1 MKRHPPALTSLLAAL
16 LLTLL
21 PYSAQADDERV
32 AYTCDNGSR
41 IEISFPTAS
50 DGQPLAILHFADEAI
65 SLRQVPAPTGA
76 LYRNETIRLHTKDD
90 VAAFEDGKGNVR
102 RCQRGTTAPQ
112 SMAPSTPAASS
123 SFIDI
128 AGQVS
133 YLSRIAL
140 PPDTVLI
147 VRIQDTA
154 RAGRPALTLAEQRI
168 ALSGQQVPIAFQ
180 ATIDRDLI
188 GKKARVTVAARI
200 ERRGKLLFVSD
211 HIYPA
216 LEQGQPR
223 PLDILLKPVGSA
235 RR

>member
-1 MKRHPPALTSLLAAL
+1 MKRHSPALTSLLSAL

-21 PYSAQADDERV
+21 PFSAQADDERI
-32 AYTCDNGSR
+32 AYSCDNGSR

-90 VAAFEDGKGNVR
+90 VATFEDGKGNLR
-102 RCQRGTTAPQ
+102 RCQRGSAAPQ
-112 SMAPSTPAASS
+112 STAPSTPAANS

-128 AGQVS
+128 IGQVS

-140 PPDTVLI
+140 PPDAVLI

-154 RAGRPALTLAEQRI
+154 RALTLAEQRI

-180 ATIDRDLI
+180 TTIDRDLI
-188 GKKARVTVAARI
+188 GKKARIVVTARI
-200 ERRGKLLFVSD
+200 ERRGKPLFVSNR
-211 HIYPA
+211 ITPA
-216 LEQGQPR
+216 LEPGQSR

>member
-102 RCQRGTTAPQ
+102 RCQRGTAPQ
-112 SMAPSTPAASS
+112 SMAPSTAAANS

-140 PPDTVLI
+140 PPDAVLI

-154 RAGRPALTLAEQRI
+154 RALTLAEQRI

-180 ATIDRDLI
+180 TTIDRDLI
-188 GKKARVTVAARI
+188 GKKARIVVTARI
-200 ERRGKLLFVSD
+200 ERRGKPLFISD
-211 HIYPA
+211 RITPT
-216 LEQGQPR
+216 LEPGQPR

>member
-1 MKRHPPALTSLLAAL
+1 MKRHPPTLTSLLSAL

-21 PYSAQADDERV
+21 PLSAQADDERV

-102 RCQRGTTAPQ
+102 RCQRGTAAPQ
-112 SMAPSTPAASS
+112 STAPSTPAASS
-123 SFIDI
+123 FIDI
-128 AGQVS
+128 SGQVS

-140 PPDTVLI
+140 PPDAVLI

-154 RAGRPALTLAEQRI
+154 RALTLAEQRI

-180 ATIDRDLI
+180 TTIDRDLI
-188 GKKARVTVAARI
+188 GKKARIVVTARI
-200 ERRGKLLFVSD
+200 ERRGKPLFISD
-211 HIYPA
+211 RITPT
-216 LEQGQPR
+216 LEPGQPR

>member
-1 MKRHPPALTSLLAAL
+1 MKRHSLALTSQLAAL

-21 PYSAQADDERV
+21 PLSAQADDERV

-102 RCQRGTTAPQ
+102 RCQRGSTAPQ
-112 SMAPSTPAASS
+112 STAPSTPAANS

-140 PPDTVLI
+140 PPDAVLI

-154 RAGRPALTLAEQRI
+154 RALTLAEQRI

-180 ATIDRDLI
+180 TTIDRDLI
-188 GKKARVTVAARI
+188 GKKARIVVTARI
-200 ERRGKLLFVSD
+200 ERRGKPLFISD
-211 HIYPA
+211 RIYPA
-216 LEQGQPR
+216 LEPGQPR

>member
-1 MKRHPPALTSLLAAL
+1 MKRHPPALTSLLSAL

-112 SMAPSTPAASS
+112 STAPSTPAASS
-123 SFIDI
+123 FIDI
-128 AGQVS
+128 SGQVS

-140 PPDTVLI
+140 PPDAVLI

-154 RAGRPALTLAEQRI
+154 RAGGPALTLAEQRI

-180 ATIDRDLI
+180 TTIDRDLI
-188 GKKARVTVAARI
+188 GKKARIVVTARI
-200 ERRGKLLFVSD
+200 ERRGKPLFVSD
-211 HIYPA
+211 RITPA